1 MKNLFFV
8 VLVFALA
15 AFGCKKDEG
24 PDFSGKSAFSFKL
37 TDAPG
42 DYDKVNIDITGAQLI
57 VDDSVVNL
65 DVHAGVYN
73 LLDFANGK
81 DTILAD
87 QQVPSGRLSQ
97 IRLILGDNNTVVIG
111 TNTYKLTTP
120 SAQQSGLKLNVQ
132 ADFVTGVAYE
142 YTIDF
147 DAARSIVETGS
158 GKYILKPVIKVF
170 TNAVSG
176 AIKGVVK
183 PVAAK
188 PLIYA
193 ISALKDTVST
203 TADAVTGRYMFLGL
217 KEGAYKLSFNP
228 ADPFR
233 DTVLTN
239 IQVKTGFV
247 TTLDTVKF
255 K

>member
-8 VLVFALA
+8 IMVIALA
-15 AFGCKKDEG
+15 AFGCKKDSG
-24 PDFSGKSAFSFKL
+24 PDFSGKSAFSFRL

-42 DYDKVNIDITGAQLI
+42 DYDKVNIDIVGAQLI
-57 VDDSVVNL
+57 VDDSVINLEVNK
-65 DVHAGVYN
+65 GVYN

-81 DTILAD
+81 DTLLAD
-87 QQVPSGRLSQ
+87 QMVPSGKLSQ
-97 IRLILGDNNTVVIG
+97 VRLILGDNNTVVIG
-111 TNTYKLTTP
+111 NHSYNLTTP
-120 SAQQSGLKLNVQ
+120 SAQQSGLKLNVH

-176 AIKGVVK
+176 AIRGVVS
-183 PVAAK
+183 PVSAK

-203 TADAVTGRYMFLGL
+203 TADAATGKFMFMGL
-217 KEGAYKLSFNP
+217 NEGAYKLSFNP

-233 DTVLTN
+233 DTLLSN
-239 IQVKTGFV
+239 IQVKTGLV
-247 TTLDTVKF
+247 TVLDTVKF
-255 K
+255 R